1 MSQYA
6 YYPGC
11 SLEGT
16 GIEFDQSSRAIARV
30 LGIQLKELP
39 DWNCCGASQMHKID
53 PVLSVA
59 LPARDLALAE
69 KLKMSITAPCPAC
82 SLRLKTA
89 NYKME
94 HDEKLKE
101 QVNSLLTH
109 PYNCT
114 VKVESFLE
122 TVYKEN
128 SADRIREI
136 KKYSLDKFKIAPYY
150 GCLLVRPK
158 EIAQFDDDENPTS
171 MDELLVACGAE
182 IIDYPF
188 KTECCGASYGL
199 SKKEMVLKLT
209 ADLLDQA
216 VKRGANA
223 VAVACPLCHQNL
235 DMRQKQIN
243 SNLKMNLSIP
253 IYYFTELIGLALG
266 FNVKRL
272 GIDKHSVD
280 SVSLT
285 ERLLDHRL

>member
-16 GIEFDQSSRAIARV
+16 GVEFDQSSRAIAKV

-69 KLKMSITAPCPAC
+69 KLKMNITAPCPAC

-94 HDEKLKE
+94 HDEKLRE

-109 PYNCT
+109 PYNST
-114 VKVESFLE
+114 VKVQSFLE

-128 SADRIREI
+128 SVERIREI

-171 MDELLVACGAE
+171 MDELLAACGAE

-223 VAVACPLCHQNL
+223 IAVACPLCHQNL

-243 SNLKMNLSIP
+243 SNLKMNLNIP
-253 IYYFTELIGLALG
+253 VYYFTELIGLAFG

-280 SVSLT
+280 SVGLVEKCVRT
-285 ERLLDHRL
+285 